1 MCDFIC
7 LKKYLYVN
15 DFFLFSFWCIY
26 YNVKLVLSYMATL
39 FSSYN
44 LSTNLCTLLY
54 WSTDLY
60 NNTFPVRDIQ
70 HICGNRI
77 AQFTAQYSA
86 KYTTICAEVLVN
98 GTWAYIKEDT
108 GKNLVQLPKQPKYL
122 NREMAWLLFQKYNLE
137 IVV

>member
-1 MCDFIC
+1 
-7 LKKYLYVN
+7 
-15 DFFLFSFWCIY
+15 
-26 YNVKLVLSYMATL
+26 MATL

-54 WSTDLY
+54 RSTYLY
-60 NNTFPVRDIQ
+60 NSTFPVRNIQ
-70 HICGNRI
+70 QICGNGI

-86 KYTTICAEVLVN
+86 KYATNCAKVLVN

-108 GKNLVQLPKQPKYL
+108 GKILVQLPEQPKYR